1 MNLRDFCDILNEI
14 DRQFNIEGIP
24 LIKKKSLAADLIA
37 QKFNW
42 RFNLGQLLFT
52 KRNDNIIVEKFVNE
66 NNAVKHIVN
75 YFEYKYY
82 NYTPPEKFLG
92 SCLITIQNMPF
103 ELSFPIIFGT
113 VPLHI
118 NNNLNDRYNILNL
131 IKDFPPNLTKY
142 LTNDDAKNL
151 KTDYEQ
157 NLELFDKLQGLS
169 NRNIF
174 AKAALEDHRI
184 AINEICLE
192 KPNEYGQAKW
202 SVLQFIEKVMK
213 AILQL
218 KDSSI
223 HFKKLGHKL
232 NDIDDKIRKLFD
244 INTKKNLITYIDCNA
259 NVRYGEE
266 VVSRSDAIQAY
277 KSAMKYLYD
286 LMNNDFIKELI

>member
-1 MNLRDFCDILNEI
+1 MNLKDFCDILNEI
-14 DRQFNIEGIP
+14 DRNFNQEGTP
-24 LIKKKSLAADLIA
+24 LKQRKSLAANLIA
-37 QKFNW
+37 KKFNW
-42 RFNLGQLLFT
+42 KLNLGQLLFI
-52 KRNDNIIVEKFVNE
+52 KPEDNITIEKFVNE

-103 ELSFPIIFGT
+103 EISFPIIFGT

-131 IKDFPPNLTKY
+131 IKNFPPNLAKY
-142 LTNDDAKNL
+142 LTNDDAENL
-151 KTDYEQ
+151 KADFEQ
-157 NLELFDKLQGLS
+157 NLELFNKLGSFS
-169 NRNIF
+169 NKNIF

-192 KPNEYGQAKW
+192 KPDEYGQAKW

-213 AILQL
+213 AILQI

-223 HFKKLGHKL
+223 NFKKLGHKL
-232 NDIDDKIRKLFD
+232 NDIDDKIRNLFD
-244 INTKKNLITYIDCNA
+244 INTKKDLITYIDCNA

-266 VVSRSDAIQAY
+266 VVSRSDTIQAY
-277 KSAMKYLYD
+277 KSAMKYLHD
-286 LMNNDFIKELI
+286 LMNNHFIKELI